1 MKQNITSSQLNSI
14 IPSEYF
20 RSKNSREELIKI
32 SSSTTAKLASI
43 SQEVA
48 NIVDQSK
55 NTLDVL
61 GKCSTHLGL

>member
-1 MKQNITSSQLNSI
+1 LNINLQKKTELFYCD
-14 IPSEYF
+14 PEEGV
-20 RSKNSREELIKI
+20 RSRPKKGKEELIKI

-48 NIVDQSK
+48 DIVDQSK

-61 GKCSTHLGL
+61 GK

>member
-1 MKQNITSSQLNSI
+1 LQKKNELFYCSPDTDGMRN
-14 IPSEYF
+14 
-20 RSKNSREELIKI
+20 RSKNSKEELIKI

-61 GKCSTHLGL
+61 GKYSM